1 MDKTLDDI
9 IATRPKPARKP
20 SSRRGVGRAEAL
32 GKKDP
37 AVSARTRYTT
47 TTPGTGKPTPA
58 SAQAAEKIIVSNLPT
73 DVNETQVK
81 ELFHSTIGPLK
92 DVTLHYDPTGRSKG
106 VANIIFQRKGDGSKA
121 YQQYNNRLI
130 DGKRPMKIEIV
141 VDPVNLPG
149 QSLASRVA
157 PAPAI
162 ATNGTT
168 DAPRRGGPRRGRG
181 RGARRRNERP
191 NKTAADLDAE
201 MEDYTAASNT
211 PAAPTNPAP
220 ATAA

>member
-1 MDKTLDDI
+1 SSSKI
-9 IATRPKPARKP
+9 IASRPKPVRKTN
-20 SSRRGVGRAEAL
+20 SRRGVGRTEAL
-32 GKKDP
+32 GRKDP
-37 AVSARTRYTT
+37 VASARVRYTT
-47 TTPGTGKPTPA
+47 TTPGTGKPTPVP
-58 SAQAAEKIIVSNLPT
+58 AQTAEKIIVSNLPT
-73 DVNETQVK
+73 DVNETQIK

-106 VANIIFQRKGDGSKA
+106 VANILFQRKGDGTKA

-157 PAPAI
+157 PAPAP

-181 RGARRRNERP
+181 RSARRRNERP

-211 PAAPTNPAP
+211 PAA
-220 ATAA
+220 